1 MMKPILRRLP
11 PALLATLLISVPY
24 LLYALSKWHA
34 MPLHDGIP
42 IGQTDPDTWLRLT
55 LVRDWLLGGG
65 WYNHSVAHSN
75 APWGGISSPWTRP
88 LDLVIALLV
97 RAQPESVE
105 LSVRL
110 MRASLLLPVLW
121 MTLLVVGIHRAIRAL
136 LPLPSAYIMAG
147 ALIATQPMM
156 WNYFSLGNADHHAPL
171 SVLFIWVMGGILT
184 PHPSR
189 RLMLLTG
196 MLLGLQL
203 WISVEAMVLI
213 AAIYL
218 WVGLGWL
225 RGETAKAV
233 ALAQL
238 TTGVALTALLAVMI
252 ERPVAAWL
260 TPVYDSISVVH
271 VIALL
276 LCAVLAALL
285 HHVPVRHL
293 RGRLVLAA
301 TGGGALLGGL
311 LLTYPLLLHGPM
323 VGVEPFIHSDFLPHI
338 SEAKPFYKISPLLL
352 MAATLTP
359 LLGIILCLAPWI
371 RPDRAFYPREHSAQ
385 LVFFLG
391 VTLLLYYF
399 QQRWSYYMLPLAVV
413 ALAPLL
419 GALFTPEHPH
429 VATRWP
435 ANLLAGLP
443 PTTQMKRRL
452 PVILALLGAPFMLL
466 LQGAAPSVTD
476 KLSPLTSTASPT
488 ADAQAKQRD
497 ACYRKARVLIRSG
510 ALMRA
515 LPDTPLTFL
524 APTDLGAELL
534 FFTPQRIIASNYHR
548 EGAGIRYV
556 WEADT
561 IAEPSSLHAYLKK
574 RTVEALL
581 LCPKVG
587 PTKDSLLQA
596 YVQGAPLPAWLK
608 PVPYTLPPSPT
619 TEKDASAP
627 PAPDPLLL
635 RIVAP

>member
-1 MMKPILRRLP
+1 MRLP
-11 PALLATLLISVPY
+11 ALFRLRPAVLATLLIAVPY
-24 LLYALSKWHA
+24 LLYALGKWHA
-34 MPLHDGIP
+34 MPLHEGAP
-42 IGQTDPDTWLRLT
+42 TGQTDPDTWLRLT

-65 WYNHSVAHSN
+65 WYDHSVAHSN

-105 LSVRL
+105 LGLRL
-110 MRASLLLPVLW
+110 MRAALLLPVLW
-121 MTLLVVGIHRAIRAL
+121 MTLLLIGIHRAIRAL

-171 SVLFIWVMGGILT
+171 SVLFLWVMGGILT

-225 RGETAKAV
+225 RGDSARAA
-233 ALAQL
+233 ALA
-238 TTGVALTALLAVMI
+238 ALSAGAALAALLAVAI
-252 ERPVAAWL
+252 ERPRAAWL
-260 TPVYDSISVVH
+260 TPVYDSISVAH

-276 LCAVLAALL
+276 LCAALAALL
-285 HHVPVRHL
+285 HYVPVRHL

-301 TGGGALLGGL
+301 TGGAALLGGL

-323 VGVEPFIHSDFLPHI
+323 VGVDPFIHSDFLPRI

-371 RPDRAFYPREHSAQ
+371 RPDRTFYPREQSAT
-385 LVFFLG
+385 LAFFLG
-391 VTLLLYYF
+391 VTLLLYYT

-419 GALFTPEHPH
+419 GALFTPEDAR
-429 VATRWP
+429 VRTRWP

-443 PTTQMKRRL
+443 PIAQMKRRL

-466 LQGAAPSVTD
+466 LQGAAPTVTD
-476 KLSPLTSTASPT
+476 KLSPLVRTATPN
-488 ADAQAKQRD
+488 AAHAEKQRE
-497 ACYRKARVLIRSG
+497 ACYRTARVLIRSG
-510 ALMRA
+510 ELMRA

-524 APTDLGAELL
+524 APTDLGAEIL
-534 FFTPQRIIASNYHR
+534 FFTPQRIVASNYHR

-556 WEADT
+556 WEADA
-561 IAEPSSLHAYLKK
+561 IAAPSALQLYL
-574 RTVEALL
+574 RERRVNALL

-596 YVQGAPLPAWLK
+596 YVQGAPLPTWLK
-608 PVPYTLPPSPT
+608 PVPYRLPPAAADT
-619 TEKDASAP
+619 ATDDP
-627 PAPDPLLL
+627 PAPAPLLL
-635 RIVAP
+635 RVVAP